1 MKQWYW
7 GAAGAL
13 MCNYMAFAGMPG
25 PAGWFAA
32 GVMFVFAAVMLWIA
46 EGQQKLVRELL
57 RMLEERADLQNE
69 EVGTIADM
77 AGYGPQW
84 RAARAVAIARV
95 KAKQGK
101 EVAHG

>member
-7 GAAGAL
+7 GVAGTL
-13 MCNYMAFAGMPG
+13 VCGYMAFTGKPG

-32 GVMFVFAAVMLWIA
+32 AVMFVFSAVLLWLA
-46 EGQQKLVRELL
+46 EEQQKLVRELL
-57 RMLEERADLQNE
+57 RMLEERADLQNG
-69 EVGTIADM
+69 EVGVIADM
-77 AGYGPQW
+77 AGHGAQW
-84 RAARAVAIARV
+84 RAARAIAVARV